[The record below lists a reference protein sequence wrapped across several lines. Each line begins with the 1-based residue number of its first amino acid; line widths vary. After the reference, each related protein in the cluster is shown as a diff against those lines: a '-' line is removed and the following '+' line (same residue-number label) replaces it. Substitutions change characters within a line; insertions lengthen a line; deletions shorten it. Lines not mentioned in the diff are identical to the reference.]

1 MNLPAFWKDISMNNK
16 IGFDRTTTAEEVLAG
31 LDLTSKIYL
40 VTGASSGLGRETARV
55 LASRG
60 AKIIMAVRS
69 RDKGQAA
76 ADAIKSGLPDA
87 QLDVRLVDLASLASV
102 RAFTDDVA
110 GAYTG
115 LDGIVANAGVMA
127 INSARTAN
135 GFEMQFGANHLG
147 HFVLVNRLAPL
158 LTARAPSRVVVMSS
172 GAHRLHDV
180 DLSDPNFDNKPYDRW
195 DAYGQSKSA
204 NALFALAFDRR
215 HKDYGV
221 RAFTVAPGIITDTNL
236 HHHLTQEDFAPLR
249 LRQPEV
255 ANLPRKTL
263 AVGAATIVWA
273 LVHPDLD
280 GQGGRFLED
289 CGFSE
294 VNPDPRLPNGIMP
307 WVLDE
312 NHAEDV
318 WALSESLV
326 DESFRDQPSRQ
337 AHTSVPPSSA
347 AVASGLSVNRRS
359 STDRLAGQK
368 LDIALETGEQLVLDF
383 RADGS
388 LKWTGLPGH
397 VLEKSGE
404 CPVDVVEAAP
414 DVLLITAMLPS
425 AGRETIAIVLD
436 RSSRHAL
443 LVGSHLAGD
452 TRPFERKTR
461 VSQRFTRGILGGAPS
476 APLAPPPAPTRDL
489 IGTRAIY
496 RYSEDTVYE
505 HIYLNTS
512 WYAYQC
518 LKGLRRGDCGVDET
532 SYWKIKDGVY
542 VVTWREILIDLA
554 AVFVYDMEAC
564 RSTGCAWG
572 TPGSIPE
579 PRHILTGAFFEKLHG
594 ADYPADIELV

>member
-1 MNLPAFWKDISMNNK
+1 MNRMTT
-16 IGFDRTTTAEEVLAG
+16 FDRTTTAEEVLADI
-31 LDLTSKIYL
+31 DLSGKIYL
-40 VTGASSGLGRETARV
+40 VTGASSGLGQETARV

-69 RDKGQAA
+69 RDKGQLA

-87 QLDVRLVDLASLASV
+87 HLDVRLVDLASLASV
-102 RAFTDDVA
+102 RAFTDGVA
-110 GAYTG
+110 AAYSG
-115 LDGIVANAGVMA
+115 LNGIVANAGVMA
-127 INSARTAN
+127 IDSARTAD

-158 LTARAPSRVVVMSS
+158 LTARAPSRVVVLSS

-180 DLSDPNFDNKPYDRW
+180 DLDDPNFHNEPYDRW

-204 NALFALAFDRR
+204 NALFAVAFDRR
-215 HKDYGV
+215 HKDHGV

-236 HHHLTQEDFAPLR
+236 HYHLTQEDFAPLR

-255 ANLPRKTL
+255 ANLPRKPL
-263 AVGAATIVWA
+263 AAGAATIVWA

-307 WVLDE
+307 WALDE

-318 WALSESLV
+318 WALSERLV
-326 DESFRDQPSRQ
+326 GESFGPRRSGP
-337 AHTSVPPSSA
+337 AHTNSAAPPSSA
-347 AVASGLSVNRRS
+347 AVASGLSVNRQP
-359 STDRLAGQK
+359 STSRLQGQR
-368 LDIALETGEQLVLDF
+368 LEISLETGDEVVLEF
-383 RADGS
+383 LADGS
-388 LKWTGLPGH
+388 VNWVGLPGH
-397 VLEKSGE
+397 VLEKSGA
-404 CPVDVVEAAP
+404 CPVDVVETAP
-414 DVLLITAMLPS
+414 EILLISAMLPS
-425 AGRETIAIVLD
+425 KCRQTMAIVLD
-436 RSSRHAL
+436 FASHHAL
-443 LVGSHLAGD
+443 FVGSRLADD

-476 APLAPPPAPTRDL
+476 ASLAPPPMPTRDL

-505 HIYLNTS
+505 HIYLNTG

-518 LKGLRRGDCGVDET
+518 LKGLRRGDCGADET
-532 SYWKIKDGVY
+532 SYWKIRDGVY
-542 VVTWREILIDLA
+542 VVTWREVLIDLA
-554 AVFVYDMEAC
+554 AVFVYDMEAR

-572 TPGSIPE
+572 TPGGIPE
-579 PRHILTGAFFEKLHG
+579 PRHILTGAFFEKLHDAG
-594 ADYPADIELV
+594 YPADIELV